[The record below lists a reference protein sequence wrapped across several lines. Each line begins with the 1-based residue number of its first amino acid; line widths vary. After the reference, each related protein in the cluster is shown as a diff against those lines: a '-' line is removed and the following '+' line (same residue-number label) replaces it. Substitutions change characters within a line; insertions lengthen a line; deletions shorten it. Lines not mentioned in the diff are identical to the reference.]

1 MYCFVITT
9 FIVFDLIIL
18 QHIVPTC
25 FSATLIC
32 CGMLPASEE
41 VFEEEEVREN
51 PSSPRRKL
59 LWLRR
64 RLSSLQDLQITYR
77 SVNGGAIY
85 RLKKLT
91 EIFKRHYLE
100 ESQRQPNTHRTIWYN
115 FPCVLQPL
123 EISHV
128 SNGTH
133 NSSKNLKFMLVKMTQ
148 QKFIIP
154 RKKYPQIIFSYQET
168 LDFYQQIYWVRLK
181 MRGNK
186 KNFCFLIPKIL

>member
-1 MYCFVITT
+1 MINARFSNQLSI
-9 FIVFDLIIL
+9 DLLTLKNHVLFTCKQHSLYFIIL
-18 QHIVPTC
+18 QHFVPTC

-100 ESQRQPNTHRTIWYN
+100 ESQRQPNTHTAPFGTI
-115 FPCVLQPL
+115 FPVCC
-123 EISHV
+123 S
-128 SNGTH
+128 
-133 NSSKNLKFMLVKMTQ
+133 
-148 QKFIIP
+148 
-154 RKKYPQIIFSYQET
+154 PQ
-168 LDFYQQIYWVRLK
+168 R
-181 MRGNK
+181 
-186 KNFCFLIPKIL
+186 FLT